1 MQRRDLSMTQ
11 PALVPVAGN
20 YDKKPRSLERE
31 VTTIGR
37 ARGSDLCMEANEIS
51 TLHCLIY
58 RTAEGYRIRDCNSRC
73 GTRVNGE
80 SIKSKLLHDTD
91 IINLGPFSFEFR
103 QPVSL
108 FPKDGVRLD
117 PVKVEHLKRSRRKLA
132 QLAIKLRKRQGG
144 ATPRETEWAQKANLL
159 KDKIRSYDQRLNELE
174 EAEKEL
180 TDERLQLERA
190 AEAQRRHVQ
199 EIETH
204 LAKRLADA
212 EDEIRQKWQEFQ
224 QRCHA
229 EEVRAA
235 STSQPEAIAHE
246 ASAALSAL
254 QQSLDDKNARLQQ
267 VEDQWAR
274 QQELWHREQQEF
286 SIMKEQWAKDQADL
300 NVLQEQQRMTLAE
313 KEAAVRTQKAELL
326 RMMGD
331 IKKMQEDLRK
341 QAKPDLRAL
350 QDEVERLTRE
360 NAELRQHAQPMDTV
374 SGEMKELGEEV
385 ARLSREN
392 AELREQRPTV
402 DQSSAAVEQ
411 LHAEIALLRA
421 ELQSKDHLLRE
432 SELRTASTQ
441 NDASIN
447 ELEQLRAEND
457 LLKQILE
464 EKASSE
470 ALPARDDIG
479 ENDLE
484 QYESELNEYRRQLDS
499 ERTALNHELG
509 TLRERNKELD
519 EAIREMEMELSKER
533 AELARERIRLER
545 IREEVKIDM
554 ERLQREVAVRDSMA
568 PVQKLRDELVQKKT
582 GNERLRTMRDIANG
596 S

>member
-1 MQRRDLSMTQ
+1 
-11 PALVPVAGN
+11 
-20 YDKKPRSLERE
+20 
-31 VTTIGR
+31 
-37 ARGSDLCMEANEIS
+37 
-51 TLHCLIY
+51 
-58 RTAEGYRIRDCNSRC
+58 
-73 GTRVNGE
+73 
-80 SIKSKLLHDTD
+80 
-91 IINLGPFSFEFR
+91 
-103 QPVSL
+103 
-108 FPKDGVRLD
+108 
-117 PVKVEHLKRSRRKLA
+117 
-132 QLAIKLRKRQGG
+132 
-144 ATPRETEWAQKANLL
+144 
-159 KDKIRSYDQRLNELE
+159 
-174 EAEKEL
+174 
-180 TDERLQLERA
+180 
-190 AEAQRRHVQ
+190 
-199 EIETH
+199 
-204 LAKRLADA
+204 
-212 EDEIRQKWQEFQ
+212 
-224 QRCHA
+224 
-229 EEVRAA
+229 
-235 STSQPEAIAHE
+235 
-246 ASAALSAL
+246 
-254 QQSLDDKNARLQQ
+254 
-267 VEDQWAR
+267 
-274 QQELWHREQQEF
+274 
-286 SIMKEQWAKDQADL
+286 
-300 NVLQEQQRMTLAE
+300 
-313 KEAAVRTQKAELL
+313 
-326 RMMGD
+326 
-331 IKKMQEDLRK
+331 
-341 QAKPDLRAL
+341 
-350 QDEVERLTRE
+350 
-360 NAELRQHAQPMDTV
+360 
-374 SGEMKELGEEV
+374 
-385 ARLSREN
+385 LSREN

-582 GNERLRTMRDIANG
+582 GNERLRTMRDISNG